1 MNKVAQQ
8 LSRHPFNL
16 FRVQYSPEYKSL
28 WQNRLIAS
36 PLHPLNETQ
45 KRKRTER
52 VKDGIW
58 WHATSGPDLSKSSCV
73 RSWARRRL
81 GTAIVEELKA
91 RGFRENGK
99 AVRITTTADGHIA
112 PIEGRL
118 DLKGSLKLHALPPL
132 VPAKFVEVKAEVG
145 KVIDILVQATNKA
158 VNPQNHPS
166 KVDHRPQWDP
176 PSLFKPKKTRKA
188 A

>member
-8 LSRHPFNL
+8 LSRQPFNL
-16 FRVQYSPEYKSL
+16 LRVQYSPGYKSL

-91 RGFRENGK
+91 RGFHENGT
-99 AVRITTTADGHIA
+99 AMRIPNTADGHIA
-112 PIEGRL
+112 PSKGRL
-118 DLKGSLKLHALPPL
+118 DLKGSLRLHALPPL

-145 KVIDILVQATNKA
+145 KVIDILVQAIKKA
-158 VNPQNHPS
+158 ANSQEDHA
-166 KVDHRPQWDP
+166 KVDRPPQWNP
-176 PSLFKPKKTRKA
+176 PSLFKAKKMRKVA
-188 A
+188 